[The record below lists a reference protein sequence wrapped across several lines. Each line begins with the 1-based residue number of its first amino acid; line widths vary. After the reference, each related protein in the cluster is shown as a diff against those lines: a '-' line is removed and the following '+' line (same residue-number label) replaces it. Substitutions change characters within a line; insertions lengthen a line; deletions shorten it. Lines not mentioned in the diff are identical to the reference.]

1 MYQGNLNYITNC
13 IIIWWT
19 VVSLTR
25 LWVWR
30 GQIWKGCLPS
40 RRLVYWEKCSHKSAD
55 IQEQTS
61 DRCIIGNWKDLLK
74 GSMGYALKGKQEP
87 REPGHDGAWGL
98 LKPIKQKLWGIKL
111 GRLPTETM
119 EYLVKPCGWW
129 GATEDLKE
137 VRYDEICIFN

>member
-74 GSMGYALKGKQEP
+74 GSMGYALKGKQESAQ
-87 REPGHDGAWGL
+87 GAWA
-98 LKPIKQKLWGIKL
+98 
-111 GRLPTETM
+111 
-119 EYLVKPCGWW
+119 WW
-129 GATEDLKE
+129 GMGFTEAYKAEIVRDKAGEVADGDYGVLGQALWVMGSYWRFERGEIWWDLH
-137 VRYDEICIFN
+137 F